1 MINLKLLMEGKY
13 DYGCVMARI
22 DESAANK
29 LFEFNCKFI
38 PNEVLHE
45 EEGHEYGRELVPHIT
60 LKYGLT
66 KSYTEQQM
74 KQMLQNV
81 IPFDVHI
88 KGVGVF
94 ENEKF
99 DVVKFDVESEGL
111 RALNEMFSKLPN
123 QDQHPVYQPHMTMA
137 YVKKGMGNRFAKSIG
152 KFARVPVNLIEYSD
166 KGIKTF
172 YPLQEAKGKMPSQ
185 MYHGTPKSLSNKVW
199 KYGLIPGGNRR
210 RHPGFEYE
218 NGVYL
223 TTDIE
228 VARHFGQDDR
238 GSDEVVLLT
247 IDTSKLD
254 PKKVKVDPNAPN
266 SIIYFD
272 KIPADKIVDWKIIE
286 PPSIHEIKL
295 KEFFES
301 TETQPNAI
309 LGSIKPN
316 GEVVGVDSTDDLGR
330 HPASM
335 RADLRWRYYPEI
347 ELLAWWEM
355 PTEDQDVR
363 VKDWLGSRGY
373 QVKRVHQLS
382 QKKFE
387 ESNQVENKKLLME
400 RASAKDLEAF
410 LRAMI
415 QGTEWTG
422 KVFLVGGFVRDEL
435 LGKEPKDA
443 DIVVWK
449 NQGGIEFNT
458 WLAKKLKIYKDT
470 NPVNTSNFGT
480 STLRLDGVVWN
491 GIDFTDEMVDAVMF
505 RKEQY
510 HDPNSRKP
518 TVQYTNDI
526 KVDAS
531 RRDLTFNS
539 LYKDIS
545 NGKILDP
552 TGKGKDDLK
561 NGIIRTP
568 IDPTLIYTDDALR
581 MFRAVRFAAQLGFE
595 LSPEVVEGIKKNL
608 HRLGNTSRERV
619 RDELNKI
626 LISKNPRRGLELL
639 RDTGLLSH
647 LGPEFQQMVGMTQ
660 NIHHTDDVFNH
671 TLKVVDHTKPEVIN
685 RLIALFHDIGK
696 VVTRAV
702 TPKGV
707 QFIGHEDAG
716 LEIVERIMT
725 SLKYPRILIDAVK
738 LGVSQHMR
746 LKAGGP
752 DAVKLSDKT
761 LRKFKIASGQY
772 LEQILD
778 VIHADNISHADASA
792 MPHQVEAARQRLTA
806 LDIKVDKPN
815 PPISGKDIMAL
826 GVPEGPKVGKILAA
840 IVDKWYENPNITR
853 EEALAIAQ
861 QMV

>member
-22 DESAANK
+22 DEIAANK

-60 LKYGLT
+60 LKYGLVE
-66 KSYTEQQM
+66 SYTEQQM

-81 IPFDVHI
+81 TPFDVQI

-94 ENEKF
+94 ENESF
-99 DVVKFDVESEGL
+99 DVVKFDVDGEGL
-111 RALNEMFSKLPN
+111 RALNEMLSKLPN
-123 QDQHPVYQPHMTMA
+123 QDQHPEYHPHMTMA
-137 YVKKGMGNRFAKSIG
+137 YVKKGMGNRFIKNTG
-152 KFARVPVNLIEYSD
+152 KFARVPVNLIEYSN

-172 YPLQEAKGKMPSQ
+172 YQLQEAKGKMPSQ
-185 MYHGTPKSLSNKVW
+185 MYHGTPKTLSNKVW

-223 TTDIE
+223 TTNIE
-228 VARHFGQDDR
+228 VARHFGQDDLGR
-238 GSDEVVLLT
+238 DEVVILT
-247 IDTSKLD
+247 VDTSKLD
-254 PKKVKVDPNAPN
+254 PKKAKVDPNTPN

-272 KIPADKIVDWKIIE
+272 KIPADKIIDWKIVD
-286 PPSIHEIKL
+286 PPSIYEIKL
-295 KEFFES
+295 KELLS
-301 TETQPNAI
+301 ETDHSVWFGAIWPDETIRAIKTNDKNA
-309 LGSIKPN
+309 
-316 GEVVGVDSTDDLGR
+316 R
-330 HPASM
+330 HPQEWQSCVK
-335 RADLRWRYYPEI
+335 WRYVPEI
-347 ELLAWWEM
+347 EYLNWWETPSKKEEM
-355 PTEDQDVR
+355 LVHDYIER
-363 VKDWLGSRGY
+363 RGHKIEHVNVY
-373 QVKRVHQLS
+373 TARAVT
-382 QKKFE
+382 
-387 ESNQVENKKLLME
+387 ENKELLME

-415 QGTEWTG
+415 QGTEWAG

-458 WLAKKLKIYKDT
+458 WLAKKLGIYKDT

-491 GIDFTDEMVDAVMF
+491 GIDFTGEMVDAVMF

-518 TVQYTNDI
+518 TVQYTDDI
-526 KVDAS
+526 RVDAS

-545 NGKILDP
+545 SGEILDP
-552 TGKGKDDLK
+552 TGKGKNDLK

-595 LSPEVVEGIKKNL
+595 LSPEVVDGIKKNL
-608 HRLGNTSRERV
+608 HRLGNTSKERI

-626 LISKNPRRGLELL
+626 LVSKNAARGIRIL
-639 RDTGLLSH
+639 RDTGLLPYVARE
-647 LGPEFQQMVGMTQ
+647 LQQAVGMTQ
-660 NIHHTDDVFNH
+660 NVHHTHDVFDH
-671 TLKVVDHTKPEVIN
+671 TMDVIEKTKPELIQ
-685 RLIALFHDIGK
+685 RLIGLFHDIGK
-696 VVTRAV
+696 VVTRSE
-702 TPKGV
+702 TPTGV
-707 QFIGHEDAG
+707 HFIGHEDAG
-716 LEIVERIMT
+716 LEIVERTMRE
-725 SLKYPRILIDAVK
+725 LKYPNDLIEAVK
-738 LGVSQHMR
+738 LGVANHMR
-746 LKAGGP
+746 LKQGG
-752 DAVKLSDKT
+752 DEANLTDKT
-761 LRKFKIASGQY
+761 LRKFKIALGDQ
-772 LEQILD
+772 LENVLD

-792 MPHQVEAARQRLTA
+792 MPNQIARVRARLQTLDVQV
-806 LDIKVDKPN
+806 KKPN
-815 PPISGKDIMAL
+815 LPINGNDLQAMGLK
-826 GVPEGPKVGKILAA
+826 PGPMIGKILGAVTDA
-840 IVDKWYENPNITR
+840 WYENPNITR
-853 EEALAIAQ
+853 EEALEIAKR
-861 QMV
+861 MI